1 MALIRCNHCGKMVS
15 DRASKCPH
23 CGCNPLEEN
32 KKPQNVVEETTI
44 ADTSNVSDGNTD
56 ERSSIKSK
64 TLVVTMIVL
73 VIVALG
79 AGAFLWLHHG
89 KSQVAENVVPDSLAT
104 DSTTIDT
111 CAADTAIVEE
121 KPELKYSNIPDRLRM
136 NLIGKVKKI
145 DLHIDDR
152 RQDPME
158 NGHGLY
164 DWTYVFD
171 SQGMLKTCSTE
182 HEMYVCYDITTYYS
196 EGKLVKT
203 SGEHYGDNET
213 YEYEYRQTDEHTVN
227 VMQISS
233 SGEEKLAL
241 ILTFYDN
248 GNLKEKRIL
257 TSLIEPY
264 TDYNEGEF
272 VVKYN
277 SDGVEIDNK
286 SHWGHLTQE
295 MKDSKGNWI
304 ERTYE
309 CGLTLSRTIEYF

>member
-1 MALIRCNHCGKMVS
+1 MVS
-15 DRASKCPH
+15 DRAAKCPH

-32 KKPQNVVEETTI
+32 EKPQNVVEETTI
-44 ADTSNVSDGNTD
+44 ADTSNVSEGNPD
-56 ERSSIKSK
+56 ERSSGISK
-64 TLVVTMIVL
+64 TLIVTVIVL
-73 VIVALG
+73 VVVALG
-79 AGAFLWLHHG
+79 VVAFLWLHHG
-89 KSQVAENVVPDSLAT
+89 KSQATENVALDSLTT

-111 CAADTAIVEE
+111 CAADTTIVEE
-121 KPELKYSNIPDRLRM
+121 KPELKYSNISDRLRM
-136 NLIGKVKKI
+136 NLKGKVKRI
-145 DLHIDDR
+145 DLQIHDR
-152 RQDPME
+152 RQDPNEM
-158 NGHGLY
+158 GHGWY
-164 DWTYVFD
+164 DWTYEFD
-171 SQGMLKTCSTE
+171 SQGMLKTCSTN
-182 HEMYVCYDITTYYS
+182 HEMYCSYDITNYYA

-203 SGEHYGDNET
+203 TGEDSGDNET
-213 YEYEYRQTDEHTVN
+213 YKYEYKQTDDHTVN
-227 VMQISS
+227 VMQINS
-233 SGEEKLAL
+233 SGDEKTVMVLA
-241 ILTFYDN
+241 FYDN

-295 MKDSKGNWI
+295 NKDSKGNWI